1 MAGRPYI
8 TARRRVAVALAV
20 AFLAISLRAGAGAAA
35 RATDGPG
42 WTTWGNS
49 PVRQSRA
56 SSSALTTANAK
67 RLRLAWSRPL
77 GGVGAAQPLYLTK
90 IASGGKRRDIYV
102 TASESGRVSA
112 FDARTGKLLWMS
124 ELGSINTGCL
134 QMPKGVFGVTGTP
147 VYDPAGGYIYVA
159 ATDKLWALSVH
170 TGTPR
175 GGWPIQLPIDQFH
188 EHVWGA
194 IALGN
199 GHVYFAIASYC
210 DRRPYSGRVFSVS
223 TASGAVD
230 HTWTTVTT
238 PDGTPGGGGIW
249 GWGGVALTADGH
261 VWAASANANIGTG
274 TDEASDHA
282 ESIIE
287 LSSSL
292 ALLTSSHAP
301 GMPHH
306 GDFGFGSTPIVF
318 KAEGCGSLVA
328 SEGKDG
334 AVYLWRRAALAA
346 GPVQRLVL
354 AFPATLYGSPAWDPK
369 TQQLF
374 LTTSQGYAG
383 QPAGLDALAVTK
395 NCRLRRAW
403 TKGLGG
409 QLSAVP
415 TVANNTVIVVTGT
428 GLLRVYAAA
437 SGRLVA
443 QRELGGAAFAAP
455 IAFGRD
461 VGVVTWGRKL
471 RVFRLPA

>member
-1 MAGRPYI
+1 MI
-8 TARRRVAVALAV
+8 TARARAAVALAV
-20 AFLAISLRAGAGAAA
+20 ASVALSLPAGAGVAATGTGGA
-35 RATDGPG
+35 G

-56 SSSALTTANAK
+56 SSSALTTRNAK
-67 RLRLAWSRPL
+67 RLKLAWSRPL

-90 IASGGKRRDIYV
+90 IASAGKRRDIYV

-112 FDARTGKLLWMS
+112 FQARTGAELWTR

-147 VYDPAGGYIYVA
+147 VYDPAGGYIYVQ
-159 ATDKLWALSVH
+159 ATDKLWALSVQ
-170 TGTPR
+170 TGAPR
-175 GGWPIQLPIDQFH
+175 SGWPIQLPIDQFH

-238 PDGTPGGGGIW
+238 PGGEPGGGGIW
-249 GWGGVALTADGH
+249 GWGGVALTSDGH
-261 VWAASANANIGTG
+261 VWAASANANIAGG
-274 TDEASDHA
+274 ADEATDHA

-318 KAEGCGSLVA
+318 KATGCGSLVA

-334 AVYLWRRAALAA
+334 ALYLWRRAKLAA

-354 AFPATLYGSPAWDPK
+354 AFPATLYGSPAWDPR

-374 LTTSQGYAG
+374 VTTSQGYAG
-383 QPAGLDALAVTK
+383 QPAGLDALELTK
-395 NCRLRRAW
+395 KCLLRRVW
-403 TKGLGG
+403 TRGLGG

-437 SGRLVA
+437 TGRLVA
-443 QRELGGAAFAAP
+443 QRALGGAAFSAP

-471 RVFRLPA
+471 LVFRLPA